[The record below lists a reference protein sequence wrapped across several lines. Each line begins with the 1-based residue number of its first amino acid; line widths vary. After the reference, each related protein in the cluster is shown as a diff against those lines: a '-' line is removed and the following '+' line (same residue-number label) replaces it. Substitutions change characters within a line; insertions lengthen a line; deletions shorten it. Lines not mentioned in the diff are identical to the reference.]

1 MKKVYANESIDK
13 QHHKEWVLSCDPWRV
28 LERNEIIK
36 EIDIPHFQEL
46 SNIHFAY
53 DDCYL
58 SIPCM
63 YDGLKPVYCKIL
75 FTLFKVKYPTKLR
88 KVFAFVGEVIQVG
101 KYMHGNASLSETIF
115 GMTRYWAGSNN
126 IPLLKGQGG
135 IGTKLDLGSDIVKQD
150 MLM

>member
-1 MKKVYANESIDK
+1 MLFVSSKCEYNRKSFFSEFESPC
-13 QHHKEWVLSCDPWRV
+13 SGTR
-28 LERNEIIK
+28 
-36 EIDIPHFQEL
+36 
-46 SNIHFAY
+46 
-53 DDCYL
+53 
-58 SIPCM
+58 SI
-63 YDGLKPVYCKIL
+63 
-75 FTLFKVKYPTKLR
+75 FEAKVKYPTKLR